1 MYEEKK
7 TLQDYYDN
15 ATDEVFERMIR
26 NVKEYVTNSR
36 QDIKNAGI
44 WYLKQLKGNHQR
56 KALPR

>member
-7 TLQDYYDN
+7 TLQDYYDK

-44 WYLKQLKGNHQR
+44 
-56 KALPR
+56 

>member
-44 WYLKQLKGNHQR
+44 
-56 KALPR
+56 

>member
-7 TLQDYYDN
+7 TLQDYHDN

-44 WYLKQLKGNHQR
+44 
-56 KALPR
+56 

>member
-36 QDIKNAGI
+36 QDVKNAGI

>member
-7 TLQDYYDN
+7 NLQDYYDN

-44 WYLKQLKGNHQR
+44 
-56 KALPR
+56 